1 MSPKTGQQISK
12 SKGERSAIVH
22 TRVTPGT
29 HNRLL
34 VLAYE
39 NGWTL
44 STAINAV
51 IENGLDALE
60 QELAWR
66 EQYEAQEQQAKDE
79 VEAYEKQQE
88 EQRKAR
94 EKYANDFVK
103 QLQKQGKLKK

>member
-12 SKGERSAIVH
+12 SKGERSIIVH

-51 IENGLDALE
+51 IENGIDSLE
-60 QELAWR
+60 DELAWR
-66 EQYEAQEQQAKDE
+66 EQYEAQQQQE
-79 VEAYEKQQE
+79 TEEAESFEKQLE
-88 EQRKAR
+88 ERRQAG
-94 EKYANDFVK
+94 EKSAADFVK
-103 QLQKQGKLKK
+103 QLKKQGKL